1 MPTGPTRFVVQMHW
15 AFQTQG
21 HLFLVLDYCSGARAA
36 WLSCAKMCG
45 RLRNLTSSSNIGSCE
60 SRRPAFG
67 SAINPPFNEVAP
79 LWTKWTCR
87 PPKKGY
93 SSIFTKRYQTVGL
106 LGVNLFWGKYQWF
119 MNLNFS
125 SKSLWYNHVSIMCR
139 KCVLLRCKFE
149 THKSRYVNSYCNH
162 ITIGRYFH
170 SDGHLLTTSPK
181 QTESL
186 AALSQ
191 VTCFAFGCQLG
202 LRYVC

>member
-45 RLRNLTSSSNIGSCE
+45 RLRNLTSSSNIGRCE

-87 PPKKGY
+87 PPKKRILIY
-93 SSIFTKRYQTVGL
+93 IYQ
-106 LGVNLFWGKYQWF
+106 
-119 MNLNFS
+119 
-125 SKSLWYNHVSIMCR
+125 
-139 KCVLLRCKFE
+139 
-149 THKSRYVNSYCNH
+149 
-162 ITIGRYFH
+162 
-170 SDGHLLTTSPK
+170 
-181 QTESL
+181 
-186 AALSQ
+186 ALSNRW
-191 VTCFAFGCQLG
+191 VARCQLVLG
-202 LRYVC
+202 EVSVIYESKLQFKILMIQSCINNVPQMRAVEMQIWNT